1 MRGGRDKF
9 GQMRQLEEGLA
20 KIGNPVGSQ
29 EAKWKEWDLEKSVL
43 VKEKWE
49 MGEGLGG
56 NQM

>member
-1 MRGGRDKF
+1 
-9 GQMRQLEEGLA
+9 MRQLEEGLA
-20 KIGNPVGSQ
+20 KIGNPVGSE
-29 EAKWKEWDLEKSVL
+29 EAKWKECDLEKSVL